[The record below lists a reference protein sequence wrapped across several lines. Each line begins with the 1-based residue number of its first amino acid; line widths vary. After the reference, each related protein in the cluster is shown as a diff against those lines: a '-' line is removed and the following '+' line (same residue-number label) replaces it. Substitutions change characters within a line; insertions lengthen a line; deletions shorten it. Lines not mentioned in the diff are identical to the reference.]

1 MTIEEITRTLQTVA
15 ENQARHSADIAEI
28 DKMVSLLVQTQI
40 RYDAMLS
47 RHDDILRDL
56 AEKQLKNEERFAETD
71 KRFAQLAAA
80 QLRYE
85 ARREQLEASFQLL
98 ERFVRD
104 FRSEANEHRA
114 SNDRLFGEADKKL
127 IALVEAQGKTDE
139 QIKLTYELFRSLLE
153 SNGSSATPKAKAK
166 KGKKSGKK
174 GSAT

>member
-1 MTIEEITRTLQTVA
+1 MTIEEITHTLQTVA
-15 ENQARHSADIAEI
+15 ENQARHSAHIAEL
-28 DKMVSLLVQTQI
+28 DKMLATLVQSQN

-56 AEKQLKNEERFAETD
+56 ADKQLKNEERFAETD

-104 FRSEANEHRA
+104 FRNETDEHKA
-114 SNDRLFGEADKKL
+114 STDRLYAETDKKL
-127 IALVEAQGKTDE
+127 IALAEAQMKTDE
-139 QIKLTYELFRSLLE
+139 QMKLTDGLFRLSLE
-153 SNGSSATPKAKAK
+153 RNGSTATPEAKVK
-166 KGKKSGKK
+166 KGKKTGKK
-174 GSAT
+174 GSTK